1 MEPVTAGRATSGG
14 ETTAPHG
21 FLGDRAKTR
30 TRGVKAWLGRMHRA
44 LPWFA
49 GTALL
54 LWGLSGM
61 MHILMSSFGPQ
72 QSVFAPPQRV
82 LELGSAQSIDA
93 TLRQAGITE
102 AQAVRVVVS
111 ETENLLQ
118 VTTGQLQP
126 RRYFRLADGSELA
139 DHDRRHARYVARHY
153 LGDQVAG
160 IEVAEMEF
168 VTEFSGAYPAVNRLL
183 PVWRV
188 RFATDD
194 HLTTYVYTETNA
206 LAAVDNDFKAVLQ
219 QLFQWFHTWSWVPA
233 GGEWLRL
240 VLVGMLMVTL
250 LSVAAS
256 GAGMLMLIRR
266 RHRAPGVR
274 GLHRLAGYLF
284 VIPILMLA
292 ASGLWNLI
300 HTSLNPGEH
309 YLRMSPPISLA
320 GVAFPL
326 HEQWSEIADGLP
338 VSNVSIVQY
347 DDDVF
352 LYRLGL
358 ATPRHGAP
366 QGASEIRNARFD
378 GVSPTGPAL
387 YIDAATGRPWAE
399 GDRELALRLGERF
412 SGLSRDHVENMT
424 LVTRFGAGYD
434 FRNKRLPVWRLDY
447 GPPLDASLFID
458 TATGVQADRAYA
470 RDRLQRWG
478 FTYLHKWSFLGPL
491 GRNGQNGI
499 IAFLVLGSVIFM
511 SGFGLRMAWLRQRMA
526 RRRR

>member
-1 MEPVTAGRATSGG
+1 MSA
-14 ETTAPHG
+14 
-21 FLGDRAKTR
+21 
-30 TRGVKAWLGRMHRA
+30 RGLTAWLVRVHRA

-49 GTALL
+49 GVALL

-61 MHILMSSFGPQ
+61 LHILMSSFGPQ

-82 LELGSAQSIDA
+82 LELGSAQSIDS

-111 ETENLLQ
+111 EAENLLQ
-118 VTTGQLQP
+118 VTTDQRQP

-139 DHDRRHARYVARHY
+139 DHDRRHAHYVARHY

-160 IEVAEMEF
+160 IDVAEMQF
-168 VTEFSGAYPAVNRLL
+168 VTEFSDAYPAVNRLL

-188 RFATDD
+188 RFASDD
-194 HLTTYVYTETNA
+194 SLTAYVYTETNA
-206 LAAVDNDFKAVLQ
+206 LAAVDNDFKVVLQ
-219 QLFQWFHTWSWVPA
+219 RLFQWFHMWSWVPA
-233 GGEWLRL
+233 GGEWLR
-240 VLVGMLMVTL
+240 VALVGMFIVTL
-250 LSVAAS
+250 LAMVAS
-256 GAGMLMLIRR
+256 GAGMLVLVRR
-266 RHRAPGVR
+266 RHRVPGMR
-274 GLHRLAGYLF
+274 GVHRLAGHVF

-292 ASGLWNLI
+292 ASGLWHLV
-300 HTSLNPGEH
+300 HSSLNPGEH
-309 YLRMSPPISLA
+309 YLRMSPPMSLE

-326 HEQWSEIADGLP
+326 HEQWAEISNGLS

-347 DDDVF
+347 DDGVF

-358 ATPRHGAP
+358 AMPREAAP
-366 QGASEIRNARFD
+366 QGAREIRNARFD

-387 YIDAATGRPWAE
+387 YVDAATGRPWAD

-412 SGLSRDHVENMT
+412 SGLARAHVENMT

-447 GPPLDASLFID
+447 GAPLHASLFID

-470 RDRLQRWG
+470 KDRLERWS

-491 GRNGQNGI
+491 GRNGQNGV
-499 IAFLVLGSVIFM
+499 IAFFVLGGVLFM
-511 SGFGLRMAWLRQRMA
+511 SVFGLRMAWQRRGVS